1 MSRDSDGEFQMNYS
15 TNGFMKRLRA
25 YGIIG
30 CFPVSGMDSVAEFSP
45 IDCTARAVV
54 TLAGTP
60 DKFTVFHAY
69 NCHHVHMA
77 NVLAVMEDYGI
88 GIRVVKDAEFQRE
101 FDRVLADEALNLEIS
116 PLIAYMNSGKANRQF
131 VGWDNAF
138 TVKALYRLGFSW
150 PLTGEKYIRKAVNA
164 LYTLGFFG
172 AKADE

>member
-1 MSRDSDGEFQMNYS
+1 
-15 TNGFMKRLRA
+15 
-25 YGIIG
+25 
-30 CFPVSGMDSVAEFSP
+30 
-45 IDCTARAVV
+45 
-54 TLAGTP
+54 
-60 DKFTVFHAY
+60 
-69 NCHHVHMA
+69 MA

-172 AKADE
+172 ARADE